1 MRECVHARVCG
12 HHERGEGVKV
22 ALLAGRETKKS
33 IDLRFF
39 DFLEGE

>member
-22 ALLAGRETKKS
+22 VMKRINSTIGRERDQK
-33 IDLRFF
+33 IDRFEIF
-39 DFLEGE
+39 